1 VARVHISGA
10 PRGVGG
16 SASRAATAG
25 PAGGLSRAA
34 APARLA
40 AAPPPRRAAGR
51 LSRAAGQLS
60 AVPAESRSCA
70 AQKLLLRCL
79 PPTAQHAG
87 LQHQQLRAGA
97 ASAAVCRECLAA
109 DARRRRR
116 HVSNRVCLVIFSC
129 VCVCA
134 VSLMRTLWSASCW
147 RVGRAAARPAYT
159 ALSQRL
165 PKTLVFTQ
173 HSPITFDLH
182 AVTSVPW
189 LMVMHAAHSKYRED
203 SKEMLD
209 GHENHCASGAVYD
222 AARPGARGVP
232 YPGGACLPPGGG
244 GTDDAHQAC
253 RRP

>member
-1 VARVHISGA
+1 M
-10 PRGVGG
+10 
-16 SASRAATAG
+16 
-25 PAGGLSRAA
+25 
-34 APARLA
+34 
-40 AAPPPRRAAGR
+40 
-51 LSRAAGQLS
+51 
-60 AVPAESRSCA
+60 PAESRSCA

-116 HVSNRVCLVIFSC
+116 HVSYRVCLVIFSC

-232 YPGGACLPPGGG
+232 TPGGRAYPPGGAARMTRTRRAADPRGGCSRPGGWASRRAG
-244 GTDDAHQAC
+244 GRPVGCATYARAPLWDPRFLVCCYVPSTAN
-253 RRP
+253 RR